1 MQSELNLGVKA
12 SRPDF
17 NNRKIWDPKHPKI
30 EKLIKEYITWSNE
43 GEDLTTDDYDLYVE
57 DIINCF
63 DEVETDGYYLATF
76 LKDKSYINPDTNL
89 VNMLDEIY
97 SIKRAIT
104 NEITKKWVIDNDM
117 KLPDDIIGKKCNYKS
132 GYKKY
137 EGYYIT
143 TVNHSTYTVT
153 IDKSK
158 HKQGGIVCNFE
169 DITIINDE
177 CI

>member
-30 EKLIKEYITWSNE
+30 EKLIKEYIIWSNE
-43 GEDLTTDDYDLYVE
+43 GEDLPTDDYDLYVE

-89 VNMLDEIY
+89 VNMLDDVY

-143 TVNHSTYTVT
+143 TVNPFTYTVT

-158 HKQGGIVCNFE
+158 HRQGGIVCNFE
-169 DITIINDE
+169 DITIINE
-177 CI
+177 L